1 MVQWQY
7 LLYIGKLYTVLS
19 TQNVIRTCEV
29 TENYTNSSAIP
40 VGYTMSVVTKL
51 RVDDNRP
58 RSVLKHHTCII
69 AMHAVPPLWF
79 YALRPKSLA
88 TYNTGFWVCAVDIAN
103 IRCIQSSLSLAQTT
117 MVHALGLYARVR
129 RFADNSPTE
138 PKHFSTSLNF
148 SAYQVTNFF
157 PYNDKHVVAVWQTIA
172 LKDQLY

>member
-1 MVQWQY
+1 
-7 LLYIGKLYTVLS
+7 
-19 TQNVIRTCEV
+19 
-29 TENYTNSSAIP
+29 
-40 VGYTMSVVTKL
+40 MSVVTKL

-88 TYNTGFWVCAVDIAN
+88 TYNAGFWVWAVDIAN
-103 IRCIQSSLSLAQTT
+103 IRFIQSLSLPLAQTT

-157 PYNDKHVVAVWQTIA
+157 PQRHARSRSRSLADYSVKGSVILIYYNYKAIIMWLI
-172 LKDQLY
+172 